1 MKKITR
7 LSIISYFCLRL
18 GMPTPSS
25 VYTPN
30 RRWRSKRL
38 SVFPYVKHSEN
49 LRTSLALAT
58 IRKNSL
64 GKRMH
69 AWHVNKPRRLK
80 VEGRDAQRA
89 TQSSRNVSTCPLTR
103 CTASPTILQLFDGME
118 QRIRTVHKLYAVRCC
133 RRIHDSFTCY
143 RASLHIAY
151 PRYGI
156 ECQIKTGG
164 LFVRLL

>member
-38 SVFPYVKHSEN
+38 SVFPYVKLSEN

-80 VEGRDAQRA
+80 VEGRDAQQA

-103 CTASPTILQLFDGME
+103 CTASPTILRLFNGME
-118 QRIRTVHKLYAVRCC
+118 QRIRTVHKLYAVRCYL
-133 RRIHDSFTCY
+133 RMHDLFTGC
-143 RASLHIAY
+143 RASLRIVY
-151 PRYGI
+151 PRCGI
-156 ECQIKTGG
+156 ECQIRTRG
-164 LFVRLL
+164 LFVKLP